1 MTRLSRGGC
10 IDDDDKNKVIHIHG
24 IYDSLLSHILMP
36 EWKRFVA
43 ALPSVTVLDG
53 KVSDILLDAF
63 KVSPLQRL
71 YHEDCD
77 NGVRFVSNVLK
88 VNSHR
93 QLPSP
98 QSLR

>member
-1 MTRLSRGGC
+1 
-10 IDDDDKNKVIHIHG
+10 
-24 IYDSLLSHILMP
+24 MP